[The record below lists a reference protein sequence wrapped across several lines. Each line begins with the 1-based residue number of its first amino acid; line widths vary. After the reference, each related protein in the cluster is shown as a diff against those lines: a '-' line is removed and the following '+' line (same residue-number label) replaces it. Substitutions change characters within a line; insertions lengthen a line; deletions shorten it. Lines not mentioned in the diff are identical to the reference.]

1 MKAECKNVE
10 KFVFLMFKKNKLGEV
25 HILYL
30 FLGHYATGCTNCMG
44 FEIMFHSWRYL

>member
-25 HILYL
+25 AHFQLISGPLCHWMHQL
-30 FLGHYATGCTNCMG
+30 HG
-44 FEIMFHSWRYL
+44 F